1 MAYYVLQDGFELC
14 GWKGLPFGL
23 RYPNPHYTD
32 FFDREDYRLVHRLD
46 GRHDIDAES
55 LTDSQ
60 RKLLER
66 LVGQGI
72 AVLSDGTKTLAP
84 WQAYIDAQKSAK
96 MPGHSQI
103 HRRIISEGLPGR

>member
-32 FFDREDYRLVHRLD
+32 FFDREDYRLVYRLD

-84 WQAYIDAQKSAK
+84 WQAYKSYPA
-96 MPGHSQI
+96 MY
-103 HRRIISEGLPGR
+103 